1 MIVSSTHSRPAS
13 QFFSCSKN
21 GKYLGDAYTIPEQ
34 LRGQALFPAVTLK
47 NAELHF
53 NFGATP
59 FKHPPTVRQYKF
71 PFHAAQTTWLGRQ
84 AAHTTAPTA
93 PTQDGYVGM
102 DKQSADNLASPVE
115 AAPKVEGKSG
125 RPFAIILEPSREL
138 AEQTRDQIRLFKKHL
153 SSPKI
158 RDTLLIGGVNAKDQ
172 LKDLSSG
179 VEIVVGTPGRVE
191 GFVEQG
197 KLDLSNVGAERG
209 GCNAPYNNPS
219 RLFHQHFCRCRALGS
234 LLHSRRG

>member
-1 MIVSSTHSRPAS
+1 M
-13 QFFSCSKN
+13 
-21 GKYLGDAYTIPEQ
+21 
-34 LRGQALFPAVTLK
+34 
-47 NAELHF
+47 
-53 NFGATP
+53 
-59 FKHPPTVRQYKF
+59 
-71 PFHAAQTTWLGRQ
+71 
-84 AAHTTAPTA
+84 
-93 PTQDGYVGM
+93 GM

-115 AAPKVEGKSG
+115 AAPKAEGKSG

-153 SSPKI
+153 NSPKI

-197 KLDLSNVGAERG
+197 KLDLSNVGAE
-209 GCNAPYNNPS
+209 
-219 RLFHQHFCRCRALGS
+219 Q
-234 LLHSRRG
+234 RR